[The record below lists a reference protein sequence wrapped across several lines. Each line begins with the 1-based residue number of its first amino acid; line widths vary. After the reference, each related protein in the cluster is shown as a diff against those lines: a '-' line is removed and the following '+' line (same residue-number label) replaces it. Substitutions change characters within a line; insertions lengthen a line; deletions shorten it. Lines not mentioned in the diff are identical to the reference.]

1 MNTKSILTT
10 AAGLAIGLSVGAA
23 SGTPTS
29 PAGEPGA
36 MNGPEDVQVIP
47 RDVLFGNPE
56 KASFRASPDGKYVS
70 WLAPKDGVLNVYVA
84 PIDNI
89 EDAEYV
95 TNDKHRGIRQYFWAE
110 SSNHIIYMQD
120 NDGDENF
127 HAYSVNLDVLFK
139 ALEHGH
145 AHGNVYTML
154 TPYEGARAQIQQT
167 SKNFPNHI
175 LVGVNNRNEQLFDI
189 HKVNVD
195 TGASEL
201 VMQNEGY
208 IGFTTDDNFNVRFA
222 ARYEGDGSVSYF
234 EVEGETVSQEPY
246 LNVPNEDALT
256 TQIVGF
262 NTAGDTL
269 YMIDSR
275 TGNTA
280 ALFARD
286 METGQTDL
294 LFEHGKADVSGAMS
308 DPDTGD
314 VQAVAANYLRT
325 EWEILDESIKDDI
338 EYLRT
343 VQDGQVSITS
353 RVADDSIWTLAYVRD
368 DGPVEYWI
376 YDRQAKK
383 AEYVFSNR
391 PALEEL
397 PLAKMHPT
405 IIESRDGL
413 NLVSYLTLPAWS
425 DTDGDARP
433 DEALPM
439 VLLVHGGPWARDQ
452 WGYNSYHQ
460 WLSNRGYAVLS
471 VNFRGST
478 GFGKD
483 FINAGNFEWAGK
495 MHDDL
500 LDAVDWAVEE
510 GVAIEDRVAIM
521 GGSYGGYST
530 LVGLTFTPEEFACG
544 VDIVGP
550 SSLVTLLNSIPP
562 YWKPAMEL
570 FNQRVGNLST
580 EEGLE
585 LLESRSPLN
594 FIDNI
599 QRPLLIAQGAN
610 DPRVKQAESD
620 QIVEAMV
627 AKDIPV
633 SYILFP
639 DEGHGF
645 ARPENST
652 AFNAAAEAFLAEHI
666 GGRYEPIDD
675 DFKDSTIQIPT
686 GADGIPGAKDALGA
700 E

>member
-1 MNTKSILTT
+1 MNTKSILTA

-23 SGTPTS
+23 SGTPTN

-36 MNGPEDVQVIP
+36 MKGPEDVQVIP

-56 KASFRASPDGKYVS
+56 KASFRASPDGKHVS
-70 WLAPKDGVLNVYVA
+70 WLAPKDGVLNVFVA
-84 PIDNI
+84 PIDNLD
-89 EDAEYV
+89 DAVAV
-95 TNDKHRGIRQYFWAE
+95 TNDDYRGIRQYFWAE
-110 SSNHIIYMQD
+110 NSTHIIYMQD
-120 NDGDENF
+120 KGGDENF
-127 HAYSVNLDVLFK
+127 HAYSVNLKTD
-139 ALEHGH
+139 ERIE
-145 AHGNVYTML
+145 L
-154 TPYEGARAQIQQT
+154 TPYDGARAQIQQT

-175 LVGVNNRNEQLFDI
+175 LVAVNNRNEQLFDI
-189 HKVNVD
+189 HKVDVT
-195 TGASEL
+195 TGDSEL
-201 VMQNEGY
+201 VFQNEGY
-208 IGFTTDDNFNVRFA
+208 IGFNTDDNFDVRFA

-234 EVEGETVSQEPY
+234 EVEGDTVSQEAY

-286 METGQTDL
+286 MQTGQTDL
-294 LFEHGKADVSGAMS
+294 LFEHGKADVSGAMA
-308 DPDTGD
+308 DPETGD

-325 EWEILDESIKDDI
+325 EWQILDESIKGDI

-343 VQDGQVSITS
+343 VQDGEVSITS

-376 YDRQAKK
+376 YDREAKK

-391 PALEEL
+391 PALEDL
-397 PLAKMHPT
+397 PLAKMNPT
-405 IIESRDGL
+405 VIESRDGL

-530 LVGLTFTPEEFACG
+530 LVGLTYTPEEFACG

-580 EEGLE
+580 EEGRE

-627 AKDIPV
+627 AKNIPV

-686 GADGIPGAKDALGA
+686 GAEGIPGAKDALGA

>member
-1 MNTKSILTT
+1 MNSKPFLS
-10 AAGLAIGLSVGAA
+10 AVAGLAIGLTVGAA
-23 SGTPTS
+23 SGASTAPTN
-29 PAGEPGA
+29 EPGD
-36 MNGPEDVQVIP
+36 MNVSKDVQLIP
-47 RDVLFGNPE
+47 REVLFGNPE
-56 KASFRASPDGKYVS
+56 KASFRASPDGKHLS
-70 WLAPKDGVLNVYVA
+70 WLAPKDGVLNIYVA
-84 PIDNI
+84 PIDDI
-89 EDAEYV
+89 ENAKV
-95 TNDKHRGIRQYFWAE
+95 ITNDDYRGIRQHFWAE
-110 SSNHIIYMQD
+110 NASHIIYLQD
-120 NDGDENF
+120 KGGDENF
-127 HAYSVNLDVLFK
+127 HAYSVD
-139 ALEHGH
+139 LETGKSID
-145 AHGNVYTML
+145 L

-167 SKNFPNHI
+167 SKQFPNHI
-175 LVGVNNRNEQLFDI
+175 LVSVNNRNEQLFDI
-189 HKVNVD
+189 HKVDVT
-195 TGASEL
+195 TGESEL
-201 VMQNEGY
+201 VFQNEGY
-208 IGFTTDDNFNVRFA
+208 IGFNTDDNYDVRFA

-234 EVEGETVSQEPY
+234 EVVDGIVSQDPY
-246 LNVPNEDALT
+246 INVPNEDALT

-262 NTAGDTL
+262 NTSGDTL

-280 ALFARD
+280 ALFAKD

-294 LFEHGKADVSGAMS
+294 LFEHDKADVSGALS
-308 DPDTGD
+308 DPETGD

-325 EWEILDESIKDDI
+325 QWEIIDDSIKEDL
-338 EYLRT
+338 EYLRS
-343 VQDGQVSITS
+343 VQDGEVSITS
-353 RVADDSIWTLAYVRD
+353 RVADDTIWTLAYVRD

-391 PALEEL
+391 PALEDL

-405 IIESRDGL
+405 VIESRDGL

-471 VNFRGST
+471 VNYRGST
-478 GFGKD
+478 GFGKN
-483 FINAGNFEWAGK
+483 FINAGNFEWAAK

-510 GVAIEDRVAIM
+510 GIAQEDRVAIM
-521 GGSYGGYST
+521 GGSYGGYAT

-570 FNQRVGNLST
+570 FNRRVGNLST
-580 EEGLE
+580 EEGRE

-594 FIDNI
+594 FIDKI

-610 DPRVKQAESD
+610 DPRVKQSEAD
-620 QIVEAMV
+620 QIVEAMK
-627 AKDIPV
+627 AKNIPV

-675 DFKDSTIQIPT
+675 DFQGSTIQVPV
-686 GADGIPGAKDALGA
+686 GAEGIPGVKDAIG
-700 E
+700 ED

>member
-1 MNTKSILTT
+1 MTAFSALNAEPQYKGLQMNIKSIL
-10 AAGLAIGLSVGAA
+10 AATCGLSVGITAGA
-23 SGTPTS
+23 SGAPIG
-29 PAGEPGA
+29 PDNI
-36 MNGPEDVQVIP
+36 NGPEDVEVIS

-56 KASFRASPDGKYVS
+56 RASFQASPDGKFVS
-70 WLAPKDGVLNVYVA
+70 WLAPKDGVLNVFVA

-89 EDAEYV
+89 EAALSV
-95 TNDKHRGIRQYFWAE
+95 TSDDYRGIRQYFWSE
-110 SSNHIIYMQD
+110 NGTHIIYMQD
-120 NDGDENF
+120 KGGDENF
-127 HAYSVNLDVLFK
+127 HAYSVNLK
-139 ALEHGH
+139 TNERIE
-145 AHGNVYTML
+145 L
-154 TPYEGARAQIQQT
+154 TPFEGARAQVQQT
-167 SKNFPNHI
+167 SKKFPDHI
-175 LVGVNNRNEQLFDI
+175 LVAINNRNPQLFDI
-189 HKVNVD
+189 HKVDITTGD
-195 TGASEL
+195 TEL
-201 VMQNEGY
+201 VIENNEY
-208 IGFTTDDNFNVRFA
+208 LGFTTDDNFDIRFA
-222 ARYEGDGSVSYF
+222 AKYDAEGSVVYF
-234 EVEGETVSQEPY
+234 KVDGTAIAEEPY
-246 LNVPNEDALT
+246 LTVPNEDSLT

-262 NTAGDTL
+262 NAKGDKL
-269 YMIDSR
+269 YIIDSR

-280 ALFARD
+280 AFFSRN
-286 METGQTDL
+286 MNTGQTDL
-294 LFEHGKADVSGAMS
+294 LFEHPLADVSGVIAH
-308 DPDTGD
+308 PET
-314 VQAVAANYLRT
+314 QEIEAVAANYLRT
-325 EWEILDESIKDDI
+325 EWQILDTAVANDI
-338 EYLRT
+338 DFLST
-343 VQDGQVSITS
+343 VRDGEVNITS
-353 RVADDSIWTLAYVRD
+353 RVADDTIWTVAYTRD
-368 DGPVEYWI
+368 DGPVEYYI
-376 YDRQAKK
+376 YDRENQK
-383 AEYVFSNR
+383 ARYVFSNR
-391 PALEEL
+391 PNLEGL

-405 IIESRDGL
+405 VIKSRDNL
-413 NLVSYLTLPAWS
+413 SLVSYLTLPSWT

-471 VNFRGST
+471 VNYRGST

-483 FINAGNFEWAGK
+483 FINASNYEWAGK

-510 GVAIEDRVAIM
+510 GIADEDRVAIM
-521 GGSYGGYST
+521 GGSYGGYAT

-550 SSLVTLLNSIPP
+550 SNLVTLLNTIPP

-570 FNQRVGNLST
+570 FNKRVGDLST
-580 EEGLE
+580 EEGRA

-610 DPRVKQAESD
+610 DPRVKQSEAD

-652 AFNAAAEAFLAEHI
+652 AFNAAAEAFLAQHI
-666 GGRYEPIDD
+666 GGRYQPIDD
-675 DFKDSTIQIPT
+675 DFKGSTIQVPT
-686 GADGIPGAKDALGA
+686 GAEGIPGVKDALGA